1 MRMAINMPL
10 KDAAGVPLDAAGIM
24 HRARLVEQAGF
35 NGIWMGDGLSPGMTR
50 PDPLMW
56 LLVAAAATK
65 DIEVGTSIYQIP
77 LRNAVELSQRL
88 LTLQALT
95 RGRFTV
101 GVGAGSTKNNH
112 DVIGTDFEQRFKLL
126 RDNMAAIRQ
135 LCNGETVGIA
145 NLNPWPEVRG
155 GPRFVVGAWYNGI
168 WLKRAAE
175 HYDGWMS
182 SAGRTN
188 FRTLADGITRYR
200 DMGGKRAIVSTCL
213 VDLTAPTVELSDDE
227 SFHLRCGLDEARRRL
242 ERVAELGYDDI
253 LLVKADHT
261 RRRPL
266 YEPEYTEE
274 DLAQIRAL
282 LPRDERQPYGE
293 WDAHRAA
300 ATTA

>member
-1 MRMAINMPL
+1 MAINMPL

-56 LLVAAAATK
+56 LLVAAAATSA
-65 DIEVGTSIYQIP
+65 IEVGTSIYQIP
-77 LRNAVELSQRL
+77 LRNPVELSQRL

-112 DVIGTDFEQRFKLL
+112 DAIGTDFEQRFKLL

-188 FRTLADGITRYR
+188 FRTLADAIKRYR

-213 VDLTAPTVELSDDE
+213 VDLTAPTSSLSDDE
-227 SFHLRCGLDEARRRL
+227 SFHLRCGPDEARRRL

-261 RRRPL
+261 RRAPL
-266 YEPEYTEE
+266 YEPDYTQD

-282 LPRDERQPYGE
+282 LPRNDRLPYGA
-293 WDAHRAA
+293 WDAHQPAPTSA
-300 ATTA
+300 